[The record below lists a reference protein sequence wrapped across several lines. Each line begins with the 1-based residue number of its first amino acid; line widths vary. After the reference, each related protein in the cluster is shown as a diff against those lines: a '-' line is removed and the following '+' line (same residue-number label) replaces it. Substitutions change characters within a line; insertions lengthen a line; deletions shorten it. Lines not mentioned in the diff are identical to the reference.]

1 MIKDYVIFTDAA
13 SDLPAEL
20 VKTHNI
26 SVIPMHFEMEGKSY
40 QHYPDGRELGYSKF
54 YDMLRSGNMAKT
66 SQINSSDFLD
76 CFEPVLESGL
86 DILYIAFSSG
96 LSGTYQSSVTAAKEL
111 MEKYPERKVY
121 CVDSRC
127 ASAGEGCWYIMP
139 RLKNRRD
146 QA

>member
-66 SQINSSDFLD
+66 SQINSSDFWD

-86 DILYIAFSSG
+86 DILYIAFHQG
-96 LSGTYQSSVTAAKEL
+96 
-111 MEKYPERKVY
+111 
-121 CVDSRC
+121 
-127 ASAGEGCWYIMP
+127 
-139 RLKNRRD
+139 
-146 QA
+146 

>member
-66 SQINSSDFLD
+66 SQSNSADFLD

-86 DILYIAFSSG
+86 DIRYIAFSSG
-96 LSGTYQSSVTAAKEL
+96 VSGTYQSSVTAGKEL
-111 MEKYPERKVY
+111 MEKFLSER
-121 CVDSRC
+121 CNCMTRT
-127 ASAGEGCWYIMP
+127 
-139 RLKNRRD
+139 L
-146 QA
+146 